1 MTLHFSPNMN
11 ISTVSTPYETLPGRN
26 MKGTNR
32 AMRDRNPAIPST
44 TNVTE
49 AKREKS
55 KILKMTLVR
64 AVGQQRILLSS
75 SSSAMSSMGGS

>member
-1 MTLHFSPNMN
+1 
-11 ISTVSTPYETLPGRN
+11 

-44 TNVTE
+44 TKVTE

-55 KILKMTLVR
+55 KILKMTFVR
-64 AVGQQRILLSS
+64 AVGQQRILLSES
-75 SSSAMSSMGGS
+75 SSSAMSSMGGSCVTDWWYLSTVSLRLKGD